1 MEYSG
6 RCLKH
11 AYALSIVVLVHI
23 SASLSLFHHHADAT
37 RCVEREGEALL
48 AIKQD
53 LVDKGDRLSS
63 WGSGSEAQ
71 KQDCCR
77 WEGVYCDNQTG
88 LVLQLDLGSAYSSG
102 KISPKLIE
110 LHHLTYLDLSG
121 NDFNGSQIPPF
132 IGSLTNL
139 RYLDLNSAGFGGQI
153 PYQLVNL
160 THLQH
165 LDLGCN
171 DFFVYVEN
179 LNWLPHL
186 SSLKYLDMTA
196 TNLSNVFDWLEKV
209 NKLTNLRNL
218 TLELCDLPPPFLSTL
233 SHINSSKSLASVDLY
248 GNNVISS
255 IFKWLCNYN
264 TTLVHL
270 DLSSSKLS
278 GLLPDVFGNMSS
290 LGYLSLS
297 DNQLEGGIPDSF
309 AKLCGLQYLVISFN
323 NLSGYISNLFE
334 SSCAQN
340 SLEFLDVGF
349 NQLAGPFPDLTKFL
363 ALKTLYLNTNQ
374 LSGTIPEGIGQLSKL
389 EEIYV
394 DNNHLEGVISET
406 HFSQLSKL
414 KYLDLSSNSLVLDFH
429 PEWVPPFQLDH
440 LYLGSCKM
448 GPLFPKWL
456 QTQKNLDFLSISDAG
471 ISESPIPSWF

>member
-165 LDLGCN
+165 LDLG
-171 DFFVYVEN
+171 YVPASWSLVL
-179 LNWLPHL
+179 LNAFGNGVL
-186 SSLKYLDMTA
+186 A
-196 TNLSNVFDWLEKV
+196 G
-209 NKLTNLRNL
+209 
-218 TLELCDLPPPFLSTL
+218 PPPNLKSFNFLRHFQVDTYL
-233 SHINSSKSLASVDLY
+233 EVTDMADMLLGLALHHRQV
-248 GNNVISS
+248 N
-255 IFKWLCNYN
+255 
-264 TTLVHL
+264 
-270 DLSSSKLS
+270 
-278 GLLPDVFGNMSS
+278 
-290 LGYLSLS
+290 
-297 DNQLEGGIPDSF
+297 NQLEEGG
-309 AKLCGLQYLVISFN
+309 
-323 NLSGYISNLFE
+323 
-334 SSCAQN
+334 
-340 SLEFLDVGF
+340 SL
-349 NQLAGPFPDLTKFL
+349 T
-363 ALKTLYLNTNQ
+363 
-374 LSGTIPEGIGQLSKL
+374 
-389 EEIYV
+389 
-394 DNNHLEGVISET
+394 
-406 HFSQLSKL
+406 
-414 KYLDLSSNSLVLDFH
+414 
-429 PEWVPPFQLDH
+429 
-440 LYLGSCKM
+440 
-448 GPLFPKWL
+448 
-456 QTQKNLDFLSISDAG
+456 
-471 ISESPIPSWF
+471 